1 MVKRSFLPVSLL
13 TATFT
18 AMLLIATPAHAGDN
32 TGYSYARI
40 VRLSYVSGDVQIV
53 RTDKGNN
60 WESASL
66 NMPVQQ
72 GFALGTNNGRAE
84 IELEHGS
91 TIWLAENSVLQFT
104 EMALSNGGRIT
115 RMTLSQGT
123 ATFDASLATGDV
135 FEVSTPSFK
144 ITPPNKS
151 QFRVDMFSEGGAVS
165 ALRGDLRIS
174 GLGPKFT
181 DPNAEPTEVRRGETF
196 AMNSKTARSAL
207 KRNPANDEWDHW
219 VSTRETAEVNGQN
232 QALGYTNA
240 PFTYGMGDMGMY
252 GTWNYFPGF
261 GYGWQP
267 FGMAAGWA
275 PFMAGQ
281 WMFYPSLGWSWVSSE
296 PWGWVPYHFGGWQY
310 SGAFG
315 WMWMPGDYGMWTAAP
330 VNWVGVGNRIGWT
343 PRSVTRSV
351 SGPVNGLVG
360 TAPASTAVIVSTKAL
375 GKEGKNQLM
384 SASEL
389 AGKLTPGV
397 EPAPNGKFGATGAQT
412 ASSARAVVPTSANLG
427 ALRAGLAVNS
437 AAASKVDVGA
447 AHLAGPPQNFA
458 FTNAAPTPSR
468 MPSRPPERATLDAGL
483 PGFGTPASQSAS
495 ATSSHASTPTA
506 TSTAHPS
513 AGASGSTGSA
523 GRPH

>member
-1 MVKRSFLPVSLL
+1 MVNRSFLPVSFLIAIL
-13 TATFT
+13 TATF
-18 AMLLIATPAHAGDN
+18 LIAFSAAPAYAGD

-53 RTDKGNN
+53 RTDKSNN
-60 WESASL
+60 WEPASL

-115 RMTLSQGT
+115 RMTLSQGV
-123 ATFDASLATGDV
+123 ATFDASLANGDV
-135 FEVSTPSFK
+135 FEVETPSFK
-144 ITPPNKS
+144 ITPANKS

-165 ALRGDLRIS
+165 VFGGKVSVNSAKGDEEV
-174 GLGPKFT
+174 PK
-181 DPNAEPTEVRRGETF
+181 GQTF
-196 AMNSKTARSAL
+196 AMNSKATLTAL
-207 KRNPANDEWDHW
+207 KRNPATDEWDHW
-219 VSTRETAEVNGQN
+219 VSSRATAQVNGQN

-240 PFTYGMGDMGMY
+240 PFTYGMGDMGSY
-252 GTWNYFPGF
+252 GAWNYFPGF

-267 FGMAAGWA
+267 FGMSAGWA

-315 WMWMPGDYGMWTAAP
+315 WMWMPGDYGTWTAAP

-343 PRSVTRSV
+343 PR
-351 SGPVNGLVG
+351 PVGS
-360 TAPASTAVIVSTKAL
+360 APASTAVIVSTKAL

-384 SASEL
+384 NATEV
-389 AGKLTPGV
+389 AGKLTPLNS
-397 EPAPNGKFGATGAQT
+397 EPAANGKLTPTGAQAT
-412 ASSARAVVPTSANLG
+412 SSARAVVPTSANLS
-427 ALRAGLAVNS
+427 ALRAGLAANS
-437 AAASKVDVGA
+437 AGASKVEVGA

-458 FTNAAPTPSR
+458 FTNAAPAPSR
-468 MPSRPPERATLDAGL
+468 MPSRPPAQATLTQAAGMQ
-483 PGFGTPASQSAS
+483 GFGMSASQSSS
-495 ATSSHASTPTA
+495 ATSSHASAPAA
-506 TSTAHPS
+506 TSTVHPAAS
-513 AGASGSTGSA
+513 AGSA
-523 GRPH
+523 GKPH

>member
-1 MVKRSFLPVSLL
+1 MVKRTFLPFSFLIAIL
-13 TATFT
+13 TTTF
-18 AMLLIATPAHAGDN
+18 LIAFSAAPATAGDN

-53 RTDKGNN
+53 RTDKGNS
-60 WESASL
+60 WEPASL

-104 EMALSNGGRIT
+104 ELALSNGGRVT

-135 FEVSTPSFK
+135 FEVATPSFK
-144 ITPPNKS
+144 ITPANKS
-151 QFRVDMFSEGGAVS
+151 QFRVDMFSDGGAVS
-165 ALRGDLRIS
+165 VFGGKVNVNRVAGGESRGSGFALANPESIEV
-174 GLGPKFT
+174 PK
-181 DPNAEPTEVRRGETF
+181 GQTF
-196 AMNSKTARSAL
+196 AMNSKATLTAL
-207 KRNPANDEWDHW
+207 KRNPATDEWDHW
-219 VSTRETAEVNGQN
+219 VSTRTTAEVNGQN

-267 FGMAAGWA
+267 FGMSAGWA

-315 WMWMPGDYGMWTAAP
+315 WMWMPGDYGTWTAAP

-343 PRSVTRSV
+343 PRSV
-351 SGPVNGLVG
+351 G
-360 TAPASTAVIVSTKAL
+360 TAPASTAVIVGTKAL
-375 GKEGKNQLM
+375 GKEGKNQLL
-384 SASEL
+384 SATEV
-389 AGKLTPGV
+389 AGKLTPLNS
-397 EPAPNGKFGATGAQT
+397 EPAANGKLGAAGQAM
-412 ASSARAVVPTSANLG
+412 SARAVVPTSANLG

-468 MPSRPPERATLDAGL
+468 MPSRPPAQVTLTPRDM
-483 PGFGTPASQSAS
+483 PGFGMSASQSSSS
-495 ATSSHASTPTA
+495 ARTSTPAA
-506 TSTAHPS
+506 TSTAHPAAASSSTAS
-513 AGASGSTGSA
+513 AGK
-523 GRPH
+523 PH

>member
-1 MVKRSFLPVSLL
+1 MTKRSFLLVSLL
-13 TATFT
+13 AATLTAILITF
-18 AMLLIATPAHAGDN
+18 LIVAPAQAGD

-53 RTDKGNN
+53 RTDKSNN

-123 ATFDASLATGDV
+123 ATFEASLATGDV

-151 QFRVDMFSEGGAVS
+151 RFRVDMFSEGGAVS
-165 ALRGDLRIS
+165 VFGGKVSVNSVKGDQ
-174 GLGPKFT
+174 T
-181 DPNAEPTEVRRGETF
+181 TEVPKGQTF
-196 AMNSKTARSAL
+196 AMNSKATQTAL

-219 VSTRETAEVNGQN
+219 VSTRETAQVNGQN
-232 QALGYTNA
+232 QAVGYTNA

-252 GTWNYFPGF
+252 GSWNYFPGF

-267 FGMAAGWA
+267 FGMSAGWA
-275 PFMAGQ
+275 PFTAGQ

-343 PRSVTRSV
+343 PRSV
-351 SGPVNGLVG
+351 SGPVGG
-360 TAPASTAVIVSTKAL
+360 APASTAVIVSTKTL
-375 GKEGKNQLM
+375 GKGGKNQVM

-389 AGKLTPGV
+389 AGRLTPLNF
-397 EPAPNGKFGATGAQT
+397 EPAANGKPGAAGQT
-412 ASSARAVVPTSANLG
+412 VTARPVVPTSANLS
-427 ALRAGLAVNS
+427 ALRTGLAVN
-437 AAASKVDVGA
+437 AGAASKTDVGA
-447 AHLAGPPQNFA
+447 AHLAGPPTNFA
-458 FTNAAPTPSR
+458 LTNAAPTPAK
-468 MPSRPPERATLDAGL
+468 MPSRPPERVTYTQGSGM
-483 PGFGTPASQSAS
+483 PGFGTPPSQSANASSTHMSTS
-495 ATSSHASTPTA
+495 AP

-513 AGASGSTGSA
+513 AAGSSGGHP
-523 GRPH
+523 R

>member
-1 MVKRSFLPVSLL
+1 MVKRSFLPVSFFAAILIASASFFL
-13 TATFT
+13 TAT
-18 AMLLIATPAHAGDN
+18 PAKAGD

-60 WESASL
+60 WEPASL

-165 ALRGDLRIS
+165 AFRGDLRIS

-219 VSTRETAEVNGQN
+219 VSTRETAELNGQN

-267 FGMAAGWA
+267 FGMSAGWV

-315 WMWMPGDYGMWTAAP
+315 WMWMPGDYGTWTAAP
-330 VNWVGVGNRIGWT
+330 VNWVGIGNRIGWT
-343 PRSVTRSV
+343 PR
-351 SGPVNGLVG
+351 PVGS
-360 TAPASTAVIVSTKAL
+360 APASTTVIVSTKAL

-384 SASEL
+384 SATQV
-389 AGKLTPGV
+389 AGKLTPLNS
-397 EPAPNGKFGATGAQT
+397 EPAANGKLTPIGARAPG
-412 ASSARAVVPTSANLG
+412 SVRAVVPTSANLG

-437 AAASKVDVGA
+437 AAASSAKFDVGA

-458 FTNAAPTPSR
+458 ITNAAPTPSR
-468 MPSRPPERATLDAGL
+468 MPSRPPQRESFAPGTGM
-483 PGFGTPASQSAS
+483 PGFGTPAGQSAS
-495 ATSSHASTPTA
+495 AISSHTSAPTA
-506 TSTAHPS
+506 TSTAHP
-513 AGASGSTGSA
+513 AAPAGSA
-523 GRPH
+523 GKPH

>member
-1 MVKRSFLPVSLL
+1 MVKRSFLPVSFLIAVFATTFL
-13 TATFT
+13 TAFS
-18 AMLLIATPAHAGDN
+18 AAPAHADD

-40 VRLSYVSGDVQIV
+40 VRLSCVSGDVQVV
-53 RTDKGNN
+53 RTDKGDK
-60 WESASL
+60 WEPASL

-123 ATFDASLATGDV
+123 ATFAASLANGDV

-151 QFRVDMFSEGGAVS
+151 AFRVDMFSEGGAVS
-165 ALRGDLRIS
+165 VFGGRVSVTSAAGDQPAEV
-174 GLGPKFT
+174 PK
-181 DPNAEPTEVRRGETF
+181 GQTF
-196 AMNSKTARSAL
+196 AMNRKTSQTAV

-232 QALGYTNA
+232 QALGYTSA

-252 GTWNYFPGF
+252 GSWNYFPGF

-267 FGMAAGWA
+267 FGMSAGWA
-275 PFMAGQ
+275 PFTAGQ

-343 PRSVTRSV
+343 PRSV
-351 SGPVNGLVG
+351 G
-360 TAPASTAVIVSTKAL
+360 TAGPASTAVIVSTKAL
-375 GKEGKNQLM
+375 GKEGKNQVM
-384 SASEL
+384 SSTDL
-389 AGKLTPGV
+389 AGKLTSGV
-397 EPAPNGKFGATGAQT
+397 EPAPNGKLIAAGAPGTN
-412 ASSARAVVPTSANLG
+412 SARVVVPTSANLG
-427 ALRAGLAVNS
+427 ALRSGLAVNS
-437 AAASKVDVGA
+437 AAASKVEVNA

-458 FTNAAPTPSR
+458 LRNAAPTPSK
-468 MPSRPPERATLDAGL
+468 MPSRPPAPQPTFTRGNGDAG
-483 PGFGTPASQSAS
+483 FGMPASQSAS
-495 ATSSHASTPTA
+495 ATSSHTSAPAATPTA
-506 TSTAHPS
+506 HP
-513 AGASGSTGSA
+513 AAGSA
-523 GRPH
+523 GKPH

>member
-1 MVKRSFLPVSLL
+1 MVKRSFLPVSFLTAIL
-13 TATFT
+13 TATF
-18 AMLLIATPAHAGDN
+18 LIAFSALPAHAGDN

-60 WESASL
+60 WEPASL

-123 ATFDASLATGDV
+123 ATFDASLANGDV

-196 AMNSKTARSAL
+196 AMNGKTAQSAL

-315 WMWMPGDYGMWTAAP
+315 WMWMPGDYGTWTAAP
-330 VNWVGVGNRIGWT
+330 VNWVSVGNRIGWT
-343 PRSVTRSV
+343 PRSA
-351 SGPVNGLVG
+351 G

-384 SASEL
+384 SASEV
-389 AGKLTPGV
+389 AGKLTPLNS
-397 EPAPNGKFGATGAQT
+397 EPAANGKFIATSAQ
-412 ASSARAVVPTSANLG
+412 AGSSARAVVPTSANLG
-427 ALRAGLAVNS
+427 ALRAGLATNS
-437 AAASKVDVGA
+437 AASSPKVDVGA
-447 AHLAGPPQNFA
+447 AHIAGPPQNFA
-458 FTNAAPTPSR
+458 FTNAAPAASR
-468 MPSRPPERATLDAGL
+468 MPSRPPAQVTLTQGAGM
-483 PGFGTPASQSAS
+483 PGFGMSASQSSSAS
-495 ATSSHASTPTA
+495 SLHASTAAA
-506 TSTAHPS
+506 TSTAHP
-513 AGASGSTGSA
+513 ASGSTASA
-523 GRPH
+523 GKPH

>member
-1 MVKRSFLPVSLL
+1 MVKRTFLPVSLFFGIL
-13 TATFT
+13 TATFLM
-18 AMLLIATPAHAGDN
+18 AFSAAPANAGDN

-53 RTDKGNN
+53 RTDKGNS
-60 WESASL
+60 WEPASL

-123 ATFDASLATGDV
+123 ATFDASLVAGDV
-135 FEVSTPSFK
+135 FEVETPSFK
-144 ITPPNKS
+144 ITPANKS

-165 ALRGDLRIS
+165 VFGGKVSVNSAKGDEEV
-174 GLGPKFT
+174 PK
-181 DPNAEPTEVRRGETF
+181 GQTF
-196 AMNSKTARSAL
+196 AMNRKATLTAL

-219 VSTRETAEVNGQN
+219 VSTRETAQVNGQN

-315 WMWMPGDYGMWTAAP
+315 WMWMPGDYGTWTAAP

-343 PRSVTRSV
+343 PRRV
-351 SGPVNGLVG
+351 VG
-360 TAPASTAVIVSTKAL
+360 SAGAAPASTAVIVSTKAL
-375 GKEGKNQLM
+375 GKEGKNQLL
-384 SASEL
+384 SASEV
-389 AGKLTPGV
+389 AGKLTPLNF
-397 EPAPNGKFGATGAQT
+397 EPAANGKLAATGAQAT
-412 ASSARAVVPTSANLG
+412 GSARAVVPTSANLG

-468 MPSRPPERATLDAGL
+468 MPSRPPERESFAPGTGM
-483 PGFGTPASQSAS
+483 PGFGAPAGQSAS
-495 ATSSHASTPTA
+495 ATSSHTSAPAA
-506 TSTAHPS
+506 TSTAHPAAASS
-513 AGASGSTGSA
+513 AGK
-523 GRPH
+523 PH

>member
-13 TATFT
+13 IAILTATFLM
-18 AMLLIATPAHAGDN
+18 AFSAALAHAGDN

-60 WESASL
+60 WEPASL

-135 FEVSTPSFK
+135 FEVATPSFK
-144 ITPPNKS
+144 IAPSNKS

-165 ALRGDLRIS
+165 VFGGKVNIS
-174 GLGPKFT
+174 GAASAAPIEVPK
-181 DPNAEPTEVRRGETF
+181 GQTF
-196 AMNSKTARSAL
+196 AMNSKATLTAL
-207 KRNPANDEWDHW
+207 KRNPATDEWDHW
-219 VSTRETAEVNGQN
+219 VSTRATAQVNGQN

-315 WMWMPGDYGMWTAAP
+315 WMWMPGDYGTWTAAP

-343 PRSVTRSV
+343 PRSVNGSV
-351 SGPVNGLVG
+351 GG
-360 TAPASTAVIVSTKAL
+360 APASTAVIVSTKAL

-384 SASEL
+384 SATEV
-389 AGKLTPGV
+389 AGKLTPLNS
-397 EPAPNGKFGATGAQT
+397 EPAANGKLTATGAQAT
-412 ASSARAVVPTSANLG
+412 ATARAVVPTSANLG

-458 FTNAAPTPSR
+458 LTNAAPVPSR
-468 MPSRPPERATLDAGL
+468 MPSRPPERVTLDAGI

-495 ATSSHASTPTA
+495 ANSSHASTPAA
-506 TSTAHPS
+506 TSTAHASAPAAS
-513 AGASGSTGSA
+513 AGK
-523 GRPH
+523 PH

>member
-13 TATFT
+13 IAILTAT
-18 AMLLIATPAHAGDN
+18 LLMAFSAAPANAGDN

-53 RTDKGNN
+53 RTDKSNN
-60 WESASL
+60 WEPASL

-72 GFALGTNNGRAE
+72 GFTLGTNNGRAE

-123 ATFDASLATGDV
+123 ATFDASLATGDA
-135 FEVSTPSFK
+135 FEVETPSFK
-144 ITPPNKS
+144 ITPANKS

-165 ALRGDLRIS
+165 VFGGKVNVNGKAGEPVEV
-174 GLGPKFT
+174 PK
-181 DPNAEPTEVRRGETF
+181 GETF
-196 AMNSKTARSAL
+196 ALNSKTARSAMM
-207 KRNPANDEWDHW
+207 KRNPATDEWDHW
-219 VSTRETAEVNGQN
+219 VSTRASAQVNGQN

-267 FGMAAGWA
+267 FGMSAGWA

-330 VNWVGVGNRIGWT
+330 VNWVSVGNRIGWT
-343 PRSVTRSV
+343 PRL
-351 SGPVNGLVG
+351 VNGSVNTLH
-360 TAPASTAVIVSTKAL
+360 PASTAVIVSTKAL
-375 GKEGKNQLM
+375 GKEGKNQLL
-384 SASEL
+384 SASEV
-389 AGKLTPGV
+389 ADKMTPLNS
-397 EPAPNGKFGATGAQT
+397 EPAASGKFTPTGAQAT
-412 ASSARAVVPTSANLG
+412 GSARAVVPTSANLG

-437 AAASKVDVGA
+437 AAASKTDVSA
-447 AHLAGPPQNFA
+447 ARLPGPPQNFA
-458 FTNAAPTPSR
+458 LTNAAPTPSR
-468 MPSRPPERATLDAGL
+468 MPSRPPVQATLTQGAGL
-483 PGFGTPASQSAS
+483 PEFASQSSSAS
-495 ATSSHASTPTA
+495 SSRTSTSAA
-506 TSTAHPS
+506 TSTAHP
-513 AGASGSTGSA
+513 ASGSTGSA
-523 GRPH
+523 GKPH

>member
-1 MVKRSFLPVSLL
+1 MVKRSFLPVSFFIAVL
-13 TATFT
+13 TATFS
-18 AMLLIATPAHAGDN
+18 IAFSAAPAHAGDN

-53 RTDKGNN
+53 RTDKGDK
-60 WESASL
+60 WEPASL

-104 EMALSNGGRIT
+104 EMALSNGGRVT

-123 ATFDASLATGDV
+123 ATFDASLSTGDV
-135 FEVSTPSFK
+135 FEVETPSFK
-144 ITPPNKS
+144 IAPANKS
-151 QFRVDMFSEGGAVS
+151 QFRVDMFSEGGSVS
-165 ALRGDLRIS
+165 VFGGKISVNSAKGDEEV
-174 GLGPKFT
+174 PK
-181 DPNAEPTEVRRGETF
+181 GQTF
-196 AMNSKTARSAL
+196 AMNSKATLTAL
-207 KRNPANDEWDHW
+207 KRNPATDEWDHW
-219 VSTRETAEVNGQN
+219 VSTRATAQVNGQN
-232 QALGYTNA
+232 QALGYTNS

-252 GTWNYFPGF
+252 GSWNYFPGF

-315 WMWMPGDYGMWTAAP
+315 WMWMPGDYGTWTAAP

-343 PRSVTRSV
+343 PR
-351 SGPVNGLVG
+351 PVG

-375 GKEGKNQLM
+375 GKAGKNQI
-384 SASEL
+384 SAIEPWTKL
-389 AGKLTPGV
+389 TTGVEPAANGKLTP
-397 EPAPNGKFGATGAQT
+397 TGAQAT
-412 ASSARAVVPTSANLG
+412 GSARAVVPTSANLG

-437 AAASKVDVGA
+437 AGASKVDVGA

-458 FTNAAPTPSR
+458 LTNAAPVPSR
-468 MPSRPPERATLDAGL
+468 MPSRPPAPATLTQGGM
-483 PGFGTPASQSAS
+483 PGFGMSASQSSS
-495 ATSSHASTPTA
+495 ANSSHASTPTA
-506 TSTAHPS
+506 ASTAHPS
-513 AGASGSTGSA
+513 SGTSGSA
-523 GRPH
+523 GKPH